1 VIYPHSLR
9 ERSVSNVTIGGCRIV
24 GWSYRIAGCISQM
37 HAWWATCI
45 LIVLALSYS
54 VSAPSGADAQA
65 LRFQPQ
71 GARAAGQGNAFAA
84 QADDPSAIHYNP
96 AGLTQVEGVQS
107 ILGTNVLGGS
117 VKFKSPTGID
127 SRGDFNGSVNWPPPS
142 NFYLSA
148 NLASIGLP
156 LLSMVTAGIGLG
168 SPFGLN
174 TRFPLDGPFNT
185 AVTSAALPLLAIQP
199 TIAYKISDALSVG
212 VTADIYT
219 FASFLGEGHVE
230 QKQISAG
237 ALGIPA
243 GASLELNGTGTGV
256 GVTASMLYAPLR
268 TGAGKP
274 IVSIGLVYR
283 SQAVLPLKGVLLVNG
298 AKAADASTDLVLP
311 QKFTGAVAIWPVRNS
326 EREWKVELDI
336 EYVGWS
342 LNKHL
347 DVRLSNGATIPQPQ
361 QWKNV
366 PVIALGTEYRWI
378 NPTWFPNWEIGVR
391 SGYTFTQDPVPERT
405 FSPGIISLPAH
416 TLSLGVGF
424 LCAGAGKFLGMIP
437 CSGESVLWPKGIGL
451 DLAYQEWFYESR
463 TVVGNLNPT
472 VNGTYHAFVHLGTF
486 SLRYLF

>member
-1 VIYPHSLR
+1 M
-9 ERSVSNVTIGGCRIV
+9 IV
-24 GWSYRIAGCISQM
+24 GVISFL
-37 HAWWATCI
+37 CPV
-45 LIVLALSYS
+45 IVT
-54 VSAPSGADAQA
+54 AQA

-71 GARAAGQGNAFAA
+71 GAVAAAQGNAFAA
-84 QADDPSAIHYNP
+84 QADDALAVEYNP
-96 AGLTQVEGVQS
+96 AGLSQVRDLQAVFG
-107 ILGTNVLGGS
+107 IALLGGS
-117 VKFKSPTGID
+117 IKTKNATGLD
-127 SRGDFNGSVNWPPPS
+127 TRGDYGGSVSFPPPGHT
-142 NFYLSA
+142 YLSA
-148 NLASIGLP
+148 NLGALGASRF
-156 LLSMVTAGIGLG
+156 SAVTIGLG
-168 SPFGLN
+168 LTSPFGLR
-174 TRFPLDGPFNT
+174 TRYPIDSPFNT
-185 AVTSAALPLLAIQP
+185 AVTSAELPLIGIRPA
-199 TIAYKISDALSVG
+199 IAYKISDALSVG

-268 TGAGKP
+268 NGAGKP

-298 AKAADASTDLVLP
+298 AKVADASTDLVLP
-311 QKFTGAVAIWPVRNS
+311 QKFTGAVAIWPVRTS
-326 EREWKVELDI
+326 EREWKVELDV

-366 PVIALGTEYRWI
+366 PVIALGTEYRWMK
-378 NPTWFPNWEIGVR
+378 PQWLPHWEVAVR
-391 SGYTFTQDPVPERT
+391 SGYTYTGDPVPDRT

-424 LCAGAGKFLGMIP
+424 LCRGAGRFLGMIP
-437 CSGESVLWPKGIGL
+437 CSGESVLWPKGIGI